1 MKPQLRVVMY
11 VTADE
16 LARIRQEAARRRI
29 SLSRYAK
36 ERLTPSIQDED
47 DSGAA
52 AAQRLA
58 GSMRKT
64 LTERTDG
71 LADYLRTLIVMLDQ
85 LVRSTLTHLPE
96 ISESQK
102 ERVLASGERR
112 YRDWQQEVEGLLRR
126 MRAQA
131 AAERQ
136 SETSN
141 RAHA

>member
-47 DSGAA
+47 DRGGAA
-52 AAQRLA
+52 ERLA

-96 ISESQK
+96 ISEAQK
-102 ERVLASGERR
+102 ERVLVSGERR

-136 SETSN
+136 SATGN
-141 RAHA
+141 GAHV